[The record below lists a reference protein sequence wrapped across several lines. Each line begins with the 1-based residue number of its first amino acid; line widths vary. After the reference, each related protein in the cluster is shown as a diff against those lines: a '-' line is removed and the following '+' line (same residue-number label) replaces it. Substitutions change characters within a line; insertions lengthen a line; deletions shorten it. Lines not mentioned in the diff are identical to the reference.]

1 MDVPSGGIKRSWEM
15 PGGLAIFCFPSRK
28 FIVQK
33 SWRIFK
39 PRFDISKNRLFVSLC
54 QNGWATKIC
63 QERTGIDHESRRIK
77 MAPCVL
83 GASFYLILGWHPSLA
98 HTMFSLSHLWADDRR
113 YGISSPFAT
122 KIDTYIIHILEDLLV
137 SRFWR
142 CAFHHQTC
150 GTRLIYNAYKLLGG
164 FKSAWW
170 LCLKIGYPKFQWILI
185 ISPPKKNVSF
195 GG

>member
-1 MDVPSGGIKRSWEM
+1 MEPTTNGLMVTTNGIQSCFSWM
-15 PGGLAIFCFPSRK
+15 YHLVASNVAGKCPVDSPFFVLHSKK

-77 MAPCVL
+77 MTPCVL

-98 HTMFSLSHLWADDRR
+98 HTMFSLSHLWADYRR

-142 CAFHHQTC
+142 CAFHHQTY
-150 GTRLIYNAYKLLGG
+150 GTR
-164 FKSAWW
+164 
-170 LCLKIGYPKFQWILI
+170 
-185 ISPPKKNVSF
+185 
-195 GG
+195 